1 MLTHLATLTFLC
13 PRSVAHAA
21 LPQDWP
27 KDTELE
33 NRLEA
38 EIASE
43 LAEIDAKL
51 KDAEENDGE
60 KEVRDAKH
68 ARATFFARILDIERA
83 EEAYEETYKI
93 TVGTGQKIDIVL
105 SLVRFG
111 LTTMNYTSV
120 GENVARV
127 KELIDK
133 GGDWERRNR
142 LKVYEA
148 TFLAARREIKGAAAL
163 YLDSLATFSATELMD
178 YKKFVFYTVIT
189 ALVSVDRPTLRDKV
203 VNAPEILSVLL
214 EEPILNSF
222 MNALVDCDYKTY
234 MRVLPDV
241 LDLIEHD
248 RYLSVHVN
256 YLGRELRVVA
266 YSQFLASYQSV
277 TLSAMC
283 SKFGVGLE
291 FMDTELA
298 RFIAAG
304 RLNCKVD
311 MVGGVIETTR
321 PDAKNAL
328 YQKTI
333 KQGDL
338 LLNRIGRLA
347 RVVDM

>member
-1 MLTHLATLTFLC
+1 MDY
-13 PRSVAHAA
+13 AA
-21 LPQDWP
+21 VG
-27 KDTELE
+27 K
-33 NRLEA
+33 N
-38 EIASE
+38 I
-43 LAEIDAKL
+43 
-51 KDAEENDGE
+51 
-60 KEVRDAKH
+60 
-68 ARATFFARILDIERA
+68 ARAKA
-83 EEAYEETYKI
+83 
-93 TVGTGQKIDIVL
+93 
-105 SLVRFG
+105 LV
-111 LTTMNYTSV
+111 
-120 GENVARV
+120 E
-127 KELIDK
+127 K

-148 TFLAARREIKGAAAL
+148 TFLAARREIKGASVL

-203 VNAPEILSVLL
+203 VKAPEILQVLL
-214 EEPILNSF
+214 EEPTLHNF
-222 MNALVDCDYKTY
+222 MNSLVECDYKAYT
-234 MRVLPDV
+234 RLLPDV
-241 LDLIEHD
+241 LDFIDQD

-277 TLSAMC
+277 TLAAMC
-283 SKFGVGLE
+283 SKFGVGVG
-291 FMDTELA
+291 FMDAELS
-298 RFIAAG
+298 RFISAG

-328 YQKTI
+328 YQRTI
-333 KQGDL
+333 KQGDM